1 MITSSTF
8 WIIFVA
14 GLGLPSAII
23 GFLMNRLAKKIEASE
38 KAKEKKEETRVEYET
53 MMIELTMASL
63 SLAEATAQAVKNIPD
78 AHANGEITSALGWS
92 KEIKN
97 KYHQFS
103 RKQTAQAVNG

>member
-1 MITSSTF
+1 MITNSIF

-14 GLGLPSAII
+14 GLGIPSAIVS
-23 GFLMNRLAKKIEASE
+23 FCMNRLSKKIEASE
-38 KAKEKKEETRVEYET
+38 KAKGEKEDARIEYET
-53 MMIELTMASL
+53 MMIELIMASL
-63 SLAEATAQAVKNIPD
+63 SLSEATAKAVQNIPD